1 MVTMPTPDTIAGTTI
16 AFSFILLGNA
26 ITQSFMGVPALLVD
40 FPRPSSPDHP
50 RAARLL
56 GRQWPIFWQVGN
68 IFFRPISTL
77 GILGYGYT
85 AFSAWRYASAV
96 ASNNGWHTALIPA
109 HGQVEKGNWKI
120 WGVCAVCHLIT
131 VVHSAMNM
139 QPLNAKLEGLSSA
152 AEVVNGKDKRVDENG
167 AALGTAKGKGGG
179 VDVSLA
185 EYYAR
190 RWIKLNL
197 LRALMPL
204 VAGTLGLWQSLGAKE
219 VPVQGV
225 IV

>member
-1 MVTMPTPDTIAGTTI
+1 MVTMPTPDAIAGTTI

-56 GRQWPIFWQVGN
+56 GRQWPVFWQVGN
-68 IFFRPISTL
+68 VFFRPISTL

-85 AFSAWRYASAV
+85 AFSAWRYASSM
-96 ASNNGWHTALIPA
+96 ASNNGWHTALVPV
-109 HGQVEKGNWKI
+109 HGQVEKGNWKV

-139 QPLNAKLEGLSSA
+139 QPLNAKLEGLSS
-152 AEVVNGKDKRVDENG
+152 VDDKKSDGGRV
-167 AALGTAKGKGGG
+167 TAKAG

-197 LRALMPL
+197 VRALMPL
-204 VAGTLGLWQSLGAKE
+204 VAGSLGLWQSLGAKE
-219 VPVQGV
+219 VPVEGV
-225 IV
+225 LI

>member
-1 MVTMPTPDTIAGTTI
+1 MVSLPTPDAIAGTTI

-26 ITQSFMGVPALLVD
+26 ITQSFMGVPALLID
-40 FPRPSSPDHP
+40 FPRPSSPEHP

-56 GRQWPIFWQVGN
+56 GRQWPVFWQVGN
-68 IFFRPISTL
+68 VFFRPISTL

-85 AFSAWRYASAV
+85 AFSAWRYASAM
-96 ASNNGWHTALIPA
+96 AAENGWHTALVPA
-109 HGQVEKGNWKI
+109 HGQVERGNWKI
-120 WGVCAVCHLIT
+120 WGVCALCHLVT
-131 VVHSAMNM
+131 VVHSALNM
-139 QPLNAKLEGLSSA
+139 QPLNAKLEGLSA
-152 AEVVNGKDKRVDENG
+152 VEVVDGGNKRTDGVVEG
-167 AALGTAKGKGGG
+167 AGSKGKGG

-197 LRALMPL
+197 VRALMPL
-204 VAGTLGLWQSLGAKE
+204 VAGSLGLWQSLGAKE
-219 VPVQGV
+219 VPVKGV